1 MIVFFIGY
9 LLFYKNYD
17 KIQVFFVRFLVSLD
31 SVLKL
36 YIVFFKEENK
46 YLSNQFKRSYIN
58 NIFLINWSC
67 WIVSNFKVS
76 FVQMAFSIYE
86 FLIINGG
93 GVFMYV

>member
-67 WIVSNFKVS
+67 WIVSNIKVS